1 MINERSHTMD
11 EDRNIIDFSNKA
23 INSLLPQRPERSNKA
38 TFGRVLCAAGSYCMS
53 GAAYLCAKAA
63 YRSGAGIVSIL
74 TPEENRVI
82 LQTSLP
88 EALVSVYSS
97 ADPDESSVIASAS
110 VANVIAVGP
119 GIGKSSGAR
128 KMLSFL
134 LRSTN
139 KPMVIDADALNII
152 SEEPKLWDLVP
163 IGSVIT
169 PHPGEM
175 ARLCGCSIGEIL
187 DDVPEIC
194 KGFAKAHR
202 VICVLKDHSTAV
214 TDGTS
219 PDCPLYLNDT
229 GNSGMAT
236 GGSGDV
242 LTGIIAALLAQGL
255 SPFSAASLGVRI
267 HGMAGDRAAS
277 RLGEYSMMA
286 SDIIEALPE
295 VFGALSSTVKH

>member
-1 MINERSHTMD
+1 MEGYNDVISFTGRD
-11 EDRNIIDFSNKA
+11 LA
-23 INSLLPQRPERSNKA
+23 SLLPERPERSNKA

-74 TPEENRVI
+74 TPEENRII
-82 LQTSLP
+82 LQSSLP

-97 ADPDESSVIASAS
+97 HEPDEKTVSVAASAASVIAA
-110 VANVIAVGP
+110 GP
-119 GIGKSSGAR
+119 GMGRSESAR
-128 KMLSFL
+128 KVLTVL
-134 LRSTN
+134 LRSSN
-139 KPMVIDADALNII
+139 KPMVLDADALNII
-152 SEEPKLWDLVP
+152 SEEPRLWDIVP
-163 IGSVIT
+163 VGTVIT

-175 ARLCGCSIGEIL
+175 ARLCGCTVDEIL
-187 DDVPEIC
+187 SDVPGIC

-214 TDGTS
+214 SDGTAS
-219 PDCPLYLNDT
+219 DCPLYLNDT

-255 SPFSAASLGVRI
+255 TPFTAAALGVRI
-267 HGMAGDRAAS
+267 HGAAGDTAAK
-277 RLGEYSMMA
+277 RLGEYSLMA
-286 SDIIEALPE
+286 SDIIDALPE
-295 VFGALSSTVKH
+295 ILKG